1 MKECPRCDEINKFLK
16 SNPTPAVLTDTFPS
30 QQQLV
35 DHMSNQGSSIPT
47 EEIRMMSSKTVNL
60 TTQSQSYDKPEEKR
74 NEKPSPDKAPS
85 TGSPTS
91 SSNGPLTIE
100 KPNLDMIL
108 CPPKST
114 LRKVFFN
121 PNS

>member
-1 MKECPRCDEINKFLK
+1 
-16 SNPTPAVLTDTFPS
+16 
-30 QQQLV
+30 
-35 DHMSNQGSSIPT
+35 MSL
-47 EEIRMMSSKTVNL
+47 ENL
-60 TTQSQSYDKPEEKR
+60 NIATQSQLYDKPEENKIK
-74 NEKPSPDKAPS
+74 KPSSDKAPS

-108 CPPKST
+108 HPPKST
-114 LRKVFFN
+114 LTKAIFN